1 MRPISRTCEST
12 MVYIAD
18 NRLWG
23 VIDLQLVEFIRG
35 GAEPSY
41 NMLALGD
48 RLVRSL
54 NPSHQPNLT
63 LGQLRT
69 SETFSLRLYAFSDVS
84 RCIVQR
90 GRRTM

>member
-1 MRPISRTCEST
+1 M
-12 MVYIAD
+12 
-18 NRLWG
+18 
-23 VIDLQLVEFIRG
+23 IDLQLVEFIRG

-48 RLVRSL
+48 RLVRCIM
-54 NPSHQPNLT
+54 PAHQPSLT
-63 LGQLRT
+63 L
-69 SETFSLRLYAFSDVS
+69 SEIRSSESFSLRLYAFSDVS

>member
-1 MRPISRTCEST
+1 MFVDE
-12 MVYIAD
+12 AD
-18 NRLWG
+18 GRLWG

-48 RLVRSL
+48 RLVRSVMAD
-54 NPSHQPNLT
+54 SQPNLT
-63 LGQLRT
+63 LSELRT
-69 SETFSLRLYAFSDVS
+69 SESFSLRLYAFSDVS

-90 GRRTM
+90 GRKTM